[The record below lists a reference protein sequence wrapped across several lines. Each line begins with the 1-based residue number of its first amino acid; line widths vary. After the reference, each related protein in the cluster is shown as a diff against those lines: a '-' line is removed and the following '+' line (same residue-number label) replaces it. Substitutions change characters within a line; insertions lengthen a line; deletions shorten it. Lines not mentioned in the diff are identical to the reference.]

1 MTDKEWPTI
10 PVELDHLETMGLLMA
25 VQDHEDRDGLS
36 QPQVDAKRKLEAA
49 WQLHAANMGVFKRG
63 PR

>member
-1 MTDKEWPTI
+1 
-10 PVELDHLETMGLLMA
+10 MA